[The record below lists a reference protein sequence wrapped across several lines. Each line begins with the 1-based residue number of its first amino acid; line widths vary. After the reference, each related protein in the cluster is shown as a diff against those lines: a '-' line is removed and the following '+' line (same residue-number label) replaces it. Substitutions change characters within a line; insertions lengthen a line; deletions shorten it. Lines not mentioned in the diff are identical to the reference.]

1 MTITL
6 YIIGGVFVG
15 LVIGLTIAEI
25 ISLIVEEVKKRRK
38 K

>member
-1 MTITL
+1 MTMSL

-15 LVIGLTIAEI
+15 TIIVLTIAEI